1 MICHESAVLTLLI
14 ISPPKLIP
22 IVPIIKSIMD
32 NLRFGIIMK
41 FLGIRYLINFFQSSC
56 FSLSVIL
63 VHSTISSNVLP
74 HPSQMLVEVFKAQFF
89 VQGLIDTDDTLWGF
103 FRSLHLQPP
112 RYDSPCDKKTNQKPD
127 LNSNDDLDRFCI
139 PSLYTDMCEVID
151 VFHFPKLVGLLIL
164 WMI

>member
-1 MICHESAVLTLLI
+1 MNPRKIQCR
-14 ISPPKLIP
+14 
-22 IVPIIKSIMD
+22 IVSHSNVTWSCSDRGMTIHQFNEIVWFSD
-32 NLRFGIIMK
+32 NLSITC
-41 FLGIRYLINFFQSSC
+41 C
-56 FSLSVIL
+56 FSSSVIL

-74 HPSQMLVEVFKAQFF
+74 QPSQMLVEVFKEQFF
-89 VQGLIDTDDTLWGF
+89 VHGLIDMDTTLWCF
-103 FRSLHLQPP
+103 FCSLHLQSP
-112 RYDSPCDKKTNQKPD
+112 RCNSPCDEKTNQKPD